1 MEATSRTAL
10 PDGGGQKKKVKGRSK
25 SPKSPTTTTT
35 ITTSNGA
42 SSEIARKSSTRVRN
56 VVDYD
61 EKRAFVGFDSDP
73 VVPPPPPRRQSPPSA
88 HQNGSNGSAA
98 VKKTAHNSGNG
109 SGLTELEER
118 VQDLG
123 DSWETESLLNDILG
137 DVHEDRFFTDD
148 ADACTPEEA
157 IQYRQML
164 RALGPEIFVQRT
176 VDAGRITAKKLLTA
190 FGVRPPAF
198 LEGQDDDAYF
208 SLLSYAFT
216 RELKKRA
223 KLTRYNTVDDAVA
236 LLKEKKNIIVLTG
249 AGISTSL
256 GIPDFRSAG
265 TGLYSKLAHLGLND
279 PQEVF
284 DLSVFRQDPTI
295 FYSVAKDILPSED
308 RYTPTHQFIRMLQER
323 GKLLTNYTQNIDNL
337 ESKAGILPEKLV
349 QCHGSFATASCVKCG
364 EKVVGDSIF
373 AEIKAGKIPR
383 CRKCPSG
390 QSRSQSRKRKTANS
404 SNSKRRRDF
413 DRDSNSDSEFDLVS
427 SSAGV
432 MKPDIIFFGEPLPDE
447 FSQRLTQHDVDRVDL
462 VIVIGTSL
470 KVAPVSEVVPYLPS
484 HIPQIYISREAIGH
498 NNFDIDLLGDCDVVV
513 AELCRRAGWE
523 LGHEMVP
530 EGQVVE
536 VKAVEGWG
544 SRWVFKE
551 VKDGDKEDGV
561 KDGVKDEMKEKDG
574 ESGKG
579 KRGKNGGGGKK

>member
-10 PDGGGQKKKVKGRSK
+10 SDGGGQKKKVKGRSK
-25 SPKSPTTTTT
+25 SPKSPTTTT
-35 ITTSNGA
+35 TTSNGA

-61 EKRAFVGFDSDP
+61 EKRAFVGLDSDP

-98 VKKTAHNSGNG
+98 VKTAHNSGNG

-148 ADACTPEEA
+148 AEACTPEEA

-190 FGVRPPAF
+190 FGVRPPDF

-551 VKDGDKEDGV
+551 VKEGDKEDGV
-561 KDGVKDEMKEKDG
+561 KDGVKDEMKKNG
-574 ESGKG
+574 ESGKE